1 MWSGEVQHAASG
13 PERIILYYYIRFND
27 SYHCVI
33 MLIQTSLRPRIVV
46 RNARVPK
53 HFCDNEKTFLRA
65 RAKTKQQKNAQRFRF
80 GSEYCSVSA
89 AAVCT
94 TRDHIIVS

>member
-1 MWSGEVQHAASG
+1 MSAIRLLCGLGEVQHAASG

-33 MLIQTSLRPRIVV
+33 MVIQTSPRPRINV

-53 HFCDNEKTFLRA
+53 HFCDNEKTFLRV
-65 RAKTKQQKNAQRFRF
+65 RAILKQQKSVRRFRF
-80 GSEYCSVSA
+80 GE
-89 AAVCT
+89 
-94 TRDHIIVS
+94 